1 MSQGVTRLSSP
12 FQWSDHSMRM
22 NVVKTFGS
30 DSHFGLVNTAEH
42 NTEQAGRNG
51 STVDLLWGGSWSDLG
66 GDWHNSAC
74 SFYDSL
80 IPSD

>member
-1 MSQGVTRLSSP
+1 
-12 FQWSDHSMRM
+12 M

-30 DSHFGLVNTAEH
+30 DSHFGLVNVAEH

-51 STVDLLWGGSWSDLG
+51 STGDSLWGGSWSDLDG
-66 GDWHNSAC
+66 GWHNSDC
-74 SFYDSL
+74 SFLDLL